1 MNAISNLE
9 SIATSFQFEML
20 RLMRQAKDGPWA
32 ALAMPVTIKLKP

>member
-9 SIATSFQFEML
+9 IIAIPFQFKLL

-32 ALAMPVTIKLKP
+32 ASAMPVTIKLKP

>member
-9 SIATSFQFEML
+9 IIVIPFQFKVF

-32 ALAMPVTIKLKP
+32 ASAMPVMTKLKP